1 MNKTCYNGIFRVNRE
16 GLFNV
21 PYGRYKTVSLPT
33 RGHLRKVSSVLKSK
47 EIFAA
52 SFKNALEDVEKG
64 DFVYL
69 DPPYPPLNGT
79 SNFTHYTTDRFVE
92 DDQRQLSQLFSNLH
106 SKGCKLMMSNADI
119 PLIRQLYKEF
129 NMCEISVVRNI
140 TCKNKKNRV
149 SELVI
154 TNYDSFLLS
163 S

>member
-1 MNKTCYNGIFRVNRE
+1 M
-16 GLFNV
+16 
-21 PYGRYKTVSLPT
+21 PYGWKEPPFLPKLD
-33 RGHLRKVSSVLKSK
+33 HLRKLSRVLKDVK
-47 EIFAA
+47 LYPYD
-52 SFKNALEDVEKG
+52 FKKVLRNATYS
-64 DFVYL
+64 DFIYL

-92 DDQRQLSQLFSNLH
+92 ADQKQLSQLFSNLH

-129 NMCEISVVRNI
+129 KICELSVVRNI
-140 TCKNKKNRV
+140 TCKNKKHRV